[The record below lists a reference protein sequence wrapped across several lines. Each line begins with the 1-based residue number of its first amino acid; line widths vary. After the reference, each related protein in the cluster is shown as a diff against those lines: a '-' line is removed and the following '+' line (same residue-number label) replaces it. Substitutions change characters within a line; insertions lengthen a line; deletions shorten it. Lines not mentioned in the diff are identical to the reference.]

1 MSYMTNQY
9 LRAFI
14 IGSSFCV
21 FIPYFLAV
29 KYLSD
34 QKITNYSYENY
45 TLYAPIGLGLY
56 NVFSLYIVNNFN
68 LTKRNTY
75 LLMSIIAPTLVAIS
89 VYILKLYNY
98 TTINQWFNHIW
109 KLYLIYFIAFNF
121 VLYYL
126 DKHL

>member
-1 MSYMTNQY
+1 MTNQY
-9 LRAFI
+9 LRAFV
-14 IGSSFCV
+14 IGSSFFV

-34 QKITNYSYENY
+34 NKFTNYSYENY

-56 NVFSLYIVNNFN
+56 NIFALYIASKFN

-75 LLMSIIAPTLVAIS
+75 FIISIIAPTLVAIG
-89 VYILKLYNY
+89 VYTCKAYNY
-98 TTINQWFNHIW
+98 TINQWFNHIW
-109 KLYLIYFIAFNF
+109 KLYLIYFIVFNF

-126 DKHL
+126 DKNI